1 MFCVFFDFFLIF
13 CSSFF
18 FFLFFNNKNQLTNF
32 SIYYYVCI
40 NTYRFF
46 FFSFFSFSRVGATC
60 AEQLCPGCYGKC
72 TDGTCQCGPTIEGYE
87 RHHGK
92 DCALVDCIEPTCG
105 GHGSCNRYANASDDG
120 GR

>member
-1 MFCVFFDFFLIF
+1 MYVLIRI
-13 CSSFF
+13 S
-18 FFLFFNNKNQLTNF
+18 
-32 SIYYYVCI
+32 
-40 NTYRFF
+40 F